1 MNLADYHVIPLNRCT
16 NCDCPERDHISS
28 GCMGEGRKACKCK
41 TYIGHPEKDK
51 RTPGDKALDQLLELA
66 NTFEA
71 WSIDDTT
78 LQEGIDWRDAA
89 HKARQAADAVAR
101 ATANWKKKNRAS
113 E

>member
-1 MNLADYHVIPLNRCT
+1 MGNSEVTEIIAWL
-16 NCDCPERDHISS
+16 ESS
-28 GCMGEGRKACKCK
+28 NESMRASRQ
-41 TYIGHPEKDK
+41 EKDK